1 VMRMCQAGAWQAVPC
16 SENLHGCR
24 AVSSFS
30 PEATAVKEKCCFQA
44 DTFVGTSHSVE
55 NVNGTMTKTR
65 LHSFFLS
72 SHELL
77 SNILRNGFVFGEFH

>member
-1 VMRMCQAGAWQAVPC
+1 
-16 SENLHGCR
+16 
-24 AVSSFS
+24 
-30 PEATAVKEKCCFQA
+30 VKEKCCFQA

-55 NVNGTMTKTR
+55 NVNGTMTTTR